1 MASGFIR
8 IPRSTE
14 PGVPNMPL
22 TGRKVFIITA
32 SAFGVIFAVNITMAV
47 LAVGSFPGL
56 EVKNS
61 YVASQSFNDDKA
73 AQEALGWR
81 VEAAVTDGVLRVDF
95 TGRNGL
101 PVEVRSMEAVVGRA
115 THVKDDVTPDFAY
128 ADGTFTAPMDL
139 AAGNWNIRLVATA
152 PDGTPFRQRIVLNV
166 D

>member
-1 MASGFIR
+1 MA
-8 IPRSTE
+8 
-14 PGVPNMPL
+14 L

-32 SAFGVIFAVNITMAV
+32 SAFGVIIAVNITMAV

-61 YVASQSFNDDKA
+61 YVASQNFDADRA
-73 AQEALGWR
+73 AQEGLGWE
-81 VEAAVTDGVLRVDF
+81 VSAGVTEGVLHIDF

-101 PVEVRSMEAVVGRA
+101 PVEVRSLDAVVGRA
-115 THVKDDVTPDFAY
+115 THVKDDVTPEFAY
-128 ADGTFTAPMDL
+128 RDGTFSAPVDL
-139 AAGNWNIRLVATA
+139 QPGNWNIRLVATA